1 MYEIIDV
8 PQNNP
13 CNNCVPCMRFR
24 LMEMGF
30 ISGEKIEVVKK
41 FNGLKLV
48 HILNENDSVMSTVA
62 LREEEFNRICMKEV
76 L

>member
-1 MYEIIDV
+1 MYEIINV

-13 CNNCVPCMRFR
+13 CNDCIPCTRFR

-30 ISGEKIEVVKK
+30 ISDEKIEVVKK
-41 FNGLKLV
+41 IYGLKLV
-48 HILNENDSVMSTVA
+48 NILNENNCIMSTLA